1 MSPTIRDVA
10 AAAGVSITTVS
21 HVLSGQ
27 GRISEQ
33 TRQRVAR
40 AAADLGYQASVHAQQ
55 LVTRR
60 SRTLAIQL
68 ANSVDASSA
77 CALVPNSDYFLEVLN
92 GAAEAAS
99 KRSYGLLLAPM
110 DADLDRLNA
119 FAVDGA
125 ILVDP
130 RGDEPFFA
138 SGWCRDRPLV
148 TVGRPMAAP
157 CPVPVVVDNDLVA
170 AARLML
176 DHLADN
182 GYERPAMITT
192 DTRRSYAADLVA
204 GYTGW
209 MRDREREPVVV
220 EIDEP
225 PTTEGTAGALGRL
238 LDRRNCPDAVFTTS
252 ENLALGVLHEARRRR
267 LAVPGELGICSAVD
281 SGSLRL
287 VSPRVTGMFVHPRE
301 VGGRAATALMD
312 LVEGVARGGEP
323 HRIEVP
329 VRLNAR
335 ESTARAHQV
344 TGSSRTV

>member
-27 GRISEQ
+27 GRISED
-33 TRQRVAR
+33 TRRRVAQ

-60 SRTLAIQL
+60 SRTLAIQI

-99 KRSYGLLLAPM
+99 KRSYALLLTPA

-138 SGWCRDRPLV
+138 TGWCRDRPLV
-148 TVGRPMAAP
+148 TTGRPMATQ
-157 CPVPVVVDNDLVA
+157 CRVPVIVDNDLVA

-176 DHLADN
+176 DHLAES

-192 DTRRSYAADLVA
+192 DTSRSYAADLVA
-204 GYTGW
+204 GYRGW
-209 MRDREREPVVV
+209 MDDRGLEPVVV

-238 LDRRNCPDAVFTTS
+238 LDRSECPDAVFTTS
-252 ENLALGVLHEARRRR
+252 ENLALGVLHEARRRQ
-267 LAVPGELGICSAVD
+267 LAVPAELGICSAVD

-287 VSPRVTGMFVHPRE
+287 TSPQISGMFVHPRE
-301 VGGRAATALMD
+301 VGGQAATALMD
-312 LVEGVARGGEP
+312 LIEGGSTGGETR
-323 HRIEVP
+323 RIEIP

-335 ESTARAHQV
+335 ESTR
-344 TGSSRTV
+344 R

>member
-27 GRISEQ
+27 GRISED
-33 TRQRVAR
+33 TRRRVAQ

-60 SRTLAIQL
+60 SRTLAIQI

-99 KRSYGLLLAPM
+99 KRSYALLLTPA

-138 SGWCRDRPLV
+138 TGWCRDRPLV
-148 TVGRPMAAP
+148 TTGRPMATQ
-157 CPVPVVVDNDLVA
+157 CQVPVIVDNDLVA

-176 DHLADN
+176 DHLAER

-192 DTRRSYAADLVA
+192 DTSRSYAADLVA
-204 GYTGW
+204 GYRGW
-209 MRDREREPVVV
+209 MDDRGREPVVV

-225 PTTEGTAGALGRL
+225 PTGEGTAEALGRL
-238 LDRRNCPDAVFTTS
+238 LDRTRCPDAVFTTS
-252 ENLALGVLHEARRRR
+252 ENLALGVLHEARRRQ
-267 LAVPGELGICSAVD
+267 LAVPASLGLCSAVD

-287 VSPRVTGMFVHPRE
+287 TSPQVTGMFVHPRE

-312 LVEGVARGGEP
+312 LIEGGSTGTETR
-323 HRIEVP
+323 RIEVP

-335 ESTARAHQV
+335 ESTHRWV
-344 TGSSRTV
+344 VVSDSGR

>member
-27 GRISEQ
+27 GRISED
-33 TRQRVAR
+33 TRRRVAQ

-99 KRSYGLLLAPM
+99 KRSYGLLLTPP
-110 DADLDRLNA
+110 DADLERLNA

-138 SGWCRDRPLV
+138 TGWCRDRPLV
-148 TVGRPMAAP
+148 TTGRPMAAP
-157 CPVPVVVDNDLVA
+157 CPVPVIVDNDLVA

-192 DTRRSYAADLVA
+192 DTGRSYAADLVA
-204 GYTGW
+204 GYTEWAG
-209 MRDREREPVVV
+209 DRGLEPVVV

-225 PTTEGTAGALGRL
+225 PTTEGTAEALDRLLGRPI
-238 LDRRNCPDAVFTTS
+238 CPDAVFTTS

-267 LAVPGELGICSAVD
+267 IAVPGELGICSAVD
-281 SGSLRL
+281 SGSLL
-287 VSPRVTGMFVHPRE
+287 LTSPRVTGMFVHPRE

-312 LVEGVARGGEP
+312 LIEGGAAES
-323 HRIEVP
+323 RIEVP

-335 ESTARAHQV
+335 EST
-344 TGSSRTV
+344 SR

>member
-27 GRISEQ
+27 GRISEE
-33 TRQRVAR
+33 TRRRVAR
-40 AAADLGYQASVHAQQ
+40 AAAELGYQASVHAQQ

-99 KRSYGLLLAPM
+99 KRSYALLLAPA

-138 SGWCRDRPLV
+138 TGWCQDRPLV

-182 GYERPAMITT
+182 GFERPSMITT
-192 DTRRSYAADLVA
+192 DTARSYAADLVA

-209 MRDREREPVVV
+209 MADRGLEPVVV

-225 PTTEGTAGALGRL
+225 PTTEGTAAALGRL
-238 LDRRNCPDAVFTTS
+238 LDRRVCPDAVFTTS

-267 LAVPGELGICSAVD
+267 LEVPGVLGICSAVD

-287 VSPRVTGMFVHPRE
+287 VSPQVTGMFVHPRE

-312 LVEGVARGGEP
+312 LVEGVAAGQP

-329 VRLNAR
+329 VRLNPR
-335 ESTARAHQV
+335 ESTDRF
-344 TGSSRTV
+344 TR

>member
-27 GRISEQ
+27 GRISED
-33 TRQRVAR
+33 TRRRVTE
-40 AAADLGYQASVHAQQ
+40 AAGELGYQANIHAQQ

-60 SRTLAIQL
+60 SRTLAIQI
-68 ANSVDASSA
+68 ANSVDPAGS

-92 GAAEAAS
+92 GAAEAAA
-99 KRSYGLLLAPM
+99 KRSYALLLTPA

-138 SGWCRDRPLV
+138 TGWCRDRPLV
-148 TVGRPMAAP
+148 TTGRPIGTRRR
-157 CPVPVVVDNDLVA
+157 VPVVVDNDLVA
-170 AARLML
+170 AAKLML
-176 DHLADN
+176 DHLASS

-192 DTRRSYAADLVA
+192 DTGRSYAADLVE
-204 GYTGW
+204 GYTAWSDAHGL
-209 MRDREREPVVV
+209 EPVVV
-220 EIDEP
+220 ELDEP
-225 PTTEGTAGALGRL
+225 PTTEGTAGALAGL
-238 LDRRNCPDAVFTTS
+238 LDRPMRPDAIFTTS

-287 VSPRVTGMFVHPRE
+287 TSPQVTGMFVHPRE
-301 VGGRAATALMD
+301 IGRNAATALMD
-312 LVEGVARGGEP
+312 LIEGGGSGTR
-323 HRIEVP
+323 RIEVP

-335 ESTARAHQV
+335 ESTRRARP
-344 TGSSRTV
+344 S

>member
-27 GRISEQ
+27 GRISED
-33 TRQRVAR
+33 TRRRVAR
-40 AAADLGYQASVHAQQ
+40 AAAELGYQASVHAQQ

-68 ANSVDASSA
+68 ANSVDASNA

-99 KRSYGLLLAPM
+99 KRSYGLLLTPP

-125 ILVDP
+125 VLVDP

-138 SGWCRDRPLV
+138 TGWCRDRPLV
-148 TVGRPMAAP
+148 TVGRPLASS

-176 DHLADN
+176 DHLADH
-182 GYERPAMITT
+182 GYQRPAMITT
-192 DTRRSYAADLVA
+192 DTSRSYAADLVA

-209 MRDREREPVVV
+209 AEDRGLEPVVV
-220 EIDEP
+220 EVDEP
-225 PTTEGTAGALGRL
+225 PTTEGTAEALGRL
-238 LDRRNCPDAVFTTS
+238 LDRRVCPDAVFTTS
-252 ENLALGVLHEARRRR
+252 ENLALGVLQEARRRR
-267 LAVPGELGICSAVD
+267 LAVPGELGISSAVD

-287 VSPRVTGMFVHPRE
+287 TSPRITGMFVHPRE

-312 LVEGVARGGEP
+312 LIEGGTPDGGQS
-323 HRIEVP
+323 RIEVP
-329 VRLNAR
+329 VRLNPR
-335 ESTARAHQV
+335 ESTDR
-344 TGSSRTV
+344 

>member
-40 AAADLGYQASVHAQQ
+40 AAAELGYQASVHAQQ

-99 KRSYGLLLAPM
+99 KRSYGLLLAPT

-209 MRDREREPVVV
+209 MRDRGREPAVA

-225 PTTEGTAGALGRL
+225 PTTEGTAEALGRL
-238 LDRRNCPDAVFTTS
+238 LDRRIGPDAVFTTS

-287 VSPRVTGMFVHPRE
+287 VSPQVTGMFVHPRE

-312 LVEGVARGGEP
+312 LVEGTASSVEP